1 MNMEK
6 LLQENDYL
14 LMEAAVIETLRRSGQ
29 VELHSRLENA
39 LLIYDPTARY
49 HLSELYDGFI
59 GVAAEANVPIVLTT
73 PTWRANRR
81 RLAESQISSDV
92 NGDAVRFLRQVQAQW
107 GEQTD
112 RIAVGGLI
120 GCRNDCYRPEEGLST
135 ADATAFHAWQVDR
148 LAAAGADF
156 LMAATL
162 PALPEAAGMAR
173 AMEGTGL
180 PYIISFVMDRRG
192 LILDGTSLETAIGTI
207 DAACQRP
214 PLGFMINCAYPS
226 FLNAASQPATV
237 MRRLAGYQAN
247 ASSRDHDE
255 LDGADG
261 LQMDAREDWGERMIG
276 LNRNYGVKILGGC
289 CGTGLEHLR
298 YITGHID
305 RSDEARRQQ
314 PSK

>member
-1 MNMEK
+1 MDTEAIIR
-6 LLQENDYL
+6 ENDYL
-14 LMEAAVIETLRRSGQ
+14 LMEAAVIETLRHSPQ
-29 VELHSRLENA
+29 VALHPRLENA
-39 LLIYDPTARY
+39 LLIYSPTTRNIMAEVY
-49 HLSELYDGFI
+49 GGFI
-59 GVAAEANVPIVLTT
+59 GVAAEANVPILITT
-73 PTWRANRR
+73 PTWRANRQ
-81 RLAESQISSDV
+81 RLAEAQVAHDV
-92 NGDAVRFLRQVQAQW
+92 NGDAVRFLKAVQAQW
-107 GEQTD
+107 PEQLGW
-112 RIAVGGLI
+112 IGVGGLI

-135 ADATAFHAWQVDR
+135 ADATAFHTWQVDR

-162 PALPEAAGMAR
+162 PAVPEAAGMAR

-180 PYIISFVMDRRG
+180 PYIISFVIDRRG

-226 FLNAASQPATV
+226 FLNAADQPATV
-237 MRRLAGYQAN
+237 MHRLVGYQAN
-247 ASSRDHDE
+247 ASSQDHAE
-255 LDGADG
+255 LDGSDG
-261 LQMDAREDWGERMIG
+261 LQMDALEDWGERMID
-276 LNRNYGVKILGGC
+276 LNRNYGVKVLGGC

-305 RSDEARRQQ
+305 PPDEARQLR